1 LTASEE
7 IQDIIRGSGL
17 FDATFYLLR
26 YPDVA
31 AQGRDP
37 LQHFVM
43 HGAREGRD
51 PSAWFSTR
59 IYKELAQDLPSDQ
72 NPLVHFIL
80 SGKTSLPST
89 PSPRPR
95 HVVSNE
101 VLEKLRASDAFDA
114 EWYLRFNPDVRDA
127 GIDPLMHFLNFGCAE
142 ERKPAAKFPLQ
153 EYQARYKAEL
163 ADGTNPLVDYVLNS
177 DHRDL
182 RFSFDEQIKALRL
195 RCTDTALDITVA
207 VEDRFRA
214 ACRLVSNVQDQYDDL
229 IALFGRLAQEPSLAQ
244 SAERMQVLCRQ
255 LARRAKRLPMEPY
268 HDPAAASLPRPVEDP
283 ILAHESVMVLR
294 RPNAT
299 RVILVFT
306 GADHRV
312 WVPVQVFQ
320 SYLPEDAHVV
330 FLRDP
335 INAGHLFG
343 LSALGFGYG
352 NTLGGLQRLI
362 QSLGADAIYCIGSSL
377 GGQAAMRYGIDLGA
391 RRCLIF
397 VPTTFPDPDAPSLAQ
412 KEAYLQID
420 LQFAQPSGSNDLR
433 EVYLASPSYPPTTIV
448 FGGANADDSQHA
460 RHMQDLPNVTLVE
473 VADYAGHDV
482 MSELIAS
489 DQLEVLIQDM
499 LAPIVASQ

>member
-1 LTASEE
+1 MAVSEE
-7 IQDIIRGSGL
+7 TQDIIRASGL
-17 FDATFYLLR
+17 FDSAFYLAR
-26 YPDVA
+26 NPDVA
-31 AQGRDP
+31 AHGVDP

-51 PSAWFSTR
+51 PSATFSTR
-59 IYKELAQDLPSDQ
+59 AYMAAVQDMPSDQ

-80 SGKTSLPST
+80 SGQTSMPIA
-89 PSPRPR
+89 RPICA
-95 HVVSNE
+95 VSDDI
-101 VLEKLRASDAFDA
+101 LAKLRASDMFDA
-114 EWYLRFNPDVRDA
+114 EWYLRLNPDVRDA
-127 GIDPLMHFLNFGCAE
+127 GIDPLLHFLNYGCAE
-142 ERKPAAKFPLQ
+142 QRKPAAKFPLQ
-153 EYQARYKAEL
+153 AYQARYKSQL

-182 RFSFDEQIKALRL
+182 RFSFEDQLQAVRQ
-195 RCTDTALDITVA
+195 RCMDTALDFTVP
-207 VEDRFRA
+207 VQDRFDA
-214 ACRLVSNVQDQYDDL
+214 ACRLVSNVHDHYDDL
-229 IALFGRLAQEPSLAQ
+229 IALFGRLAQEPSLAR

-268 HDPAAASLPRPVEDP
+268 HDPAAAGLPRPDEDP
-283 ILAHESVMVLR
+283 IIAYESVMVLR

-306 GADHRV
+306 GADHMV

-320 SYLPEDAHVV
+320 SYLPDDAHVV

-343 LSALGFGYG
+343 LTALGFGYG

-362 QSLGADAIYCIGSSL
+362 QSLGADEIYCIGSSL

-397 VPTTFPDPDAPSLAQ
+397 VPTTYPDPDAPSIAQ
-412 KEAYLQID
+412 KEAYMQID
-420 LQFAQPSGSNDLR
+420 LQSAQAPGSNDLR

-448 FGGANADDSQHA
+448 FGGANAHDSAQA

-473 VADYAGHDV
+473 VTDYAGHDV
-482 MSELIAS
+482 MSELIATGK
-489 DQLEVLIQDM
+489 LEVLIQDM
-499 LAPIVASQ
+499 LAPIAASS